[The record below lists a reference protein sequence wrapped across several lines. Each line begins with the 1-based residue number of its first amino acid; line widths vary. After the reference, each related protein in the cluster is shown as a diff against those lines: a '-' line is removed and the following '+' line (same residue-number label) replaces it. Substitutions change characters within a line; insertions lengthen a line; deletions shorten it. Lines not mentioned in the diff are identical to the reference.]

1 MSEISTTSIKEVVIE
16 AIRQL
21 PDDVS
26 VEEILEALY
35 VRQKIETG
43 LRQHTNGET
52 VPTELRGN
60 FDTEFLEEIR
70 QRAEA
75 VRNGTAAGRPLDEVM
90 AELKDGSRESPGSP

>member
-1 MSEISTTSIKEVVIE
+1 MSEISTTSIKEVAIE

-52 VPTELRGN
+52 VPTE
-60 FDTEFLEEIR
+60 
-70 QRAEA
+70 
-75 VRNGTAAGRPLDEVM
+75 EV
-90 AELKDGSRESPGSP
+90 